1 MSVPRLPWRRLRI
14 TTMAG
19 NLLGAIL
26 AFSYFRVVDPELAS
40 ASGPVGVK
48 DIAISVAAFAVLVS
62 IGYPLGRRWLSPL
75 IAHQDSAGAIE
86 AADAPLVRRRALQLP
101 YMFACLTL
109 VGWIMA
115 GIIWG
120 VLWPTL
126 VNGRFDARL
135 SLRVFFGITGVAGS
149 VATVF
154 SFLAT
159 EHYWRRVMPFF
170 FPRGDVSEVSGA
182 MRLPVRLRLLGIF
195 LLISVIPLVVLGTL
209 AYHRAQAL
217 LGADPARAAA
227 LVEGLGPLI
236 LFIVAVG
243 ILAAIGLALFAAN
256 SVADPLR
263 RIEEAMA
270 AVGKGD
276 LDAGCAVVANDEIG
290 AVAEGFNRMLGGLRE
305 RERIRETFGR
315 YVTREIRDEILA
327 GRVSF
332 DGRLEE
338 VTVLFSDLR
347 DFTPWVE
354 RTEPRTVVHD
364 LNEYFT
370 EMEAAVRAHGGLVL
384 QYIGDEIEAVFGA
397 PLRVADHADRALAA
411 ALEMRDRLRHLNA
424 RRAEG
429 GKPPLRNGIGV
440 HTGTVLAG
448 SIGSAERLTY
458 ALVGDAV
465 NLASRIQ
472 GLNKELGTDILVS
485 EATRSQLAG
494 GIALE
499 ALPAVRVKGKS
510 VEVSVYRAA

>member
-1 MSVPRLPWRRLRI
+1 MSAPRLPWRRLRI
-14 TTMAG
+14 TTVAG

-26 AFSYFRVVDPELAS
+26 AFSYFRVVDHELAS
-40 ASGPVGVK
+40 ASSPVGVK
-48 DIAISVAAFAVLVS
+48 DIAISVAVFAALVT
-62 IGYPLGRRWLSPL
+62 IGYPLGRRWASPL
-75 IAHQDSAGAIE
+75 IAHQGPPGAIE
-86 AADAPLVRRRALQLP
+86 AAGAALVCRRALQLP

-109 VGWIMA
+109 VGWVLA

-126 VNGRFDARL
+126 VSGRFDARL

-154 SFLAT
+154 SFLAA
-159 EHYWRRVMPFF
+159 EHCWRRVMPFF

-195 LLISVIPLVVLGTL
+195 LLISVIPLAVLGTL
-209 AYHRAQAL
+209 AYNRAQAL

-276 LDAGCAVVANDEIG
+276 LDTGCAVVGNDEIG

-397 PLRVADHADRALAA
+397 PVRVADHADRALAA
-411 ALEMRDRLRHLNA
+411 ALEMRDRLRRLNA

-429 GKPPLRNGIGV
+429 GKPPLRNGIGI

-472 GLNKELGTDILVS
+472 GLNKDLGTEILVS
-485 EATRSQLAG
+485 DATRSRLTGEA
-494 GIALE
+494 ALE